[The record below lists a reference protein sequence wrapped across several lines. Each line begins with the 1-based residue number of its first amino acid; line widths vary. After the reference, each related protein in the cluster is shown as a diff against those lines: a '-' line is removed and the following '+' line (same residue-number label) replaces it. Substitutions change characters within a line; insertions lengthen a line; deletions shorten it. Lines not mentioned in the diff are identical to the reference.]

1 MLAGLYGLPPC
12 AVGITVDP
20 ISCSSTKSHYES
32 LTELRWSIWHV
43 ILAEVNQIPPHI
55 KSFLEAE
62 MEFETIELKALSAIE
77 ITHKQTLDKPGQNSI
92 KQVIQKF
99 LI

>member
-1 MLAGLYGLPPC
+1 
-12 AVGITVDP
+12 
-20 ISCSSTKSHYES
+20 
-32 LTELRWSIWHV
+32 
-43 ILAEVNQIPPHI
+43 
-55 KSFLEAE
+55 